1 MSHLGRPRSSEKRY
15 SLRPVTQRLSEILPV
30 NKVKFANDC
39 VGSEVEKEIEA
50 MDKGDVLL
58 LENLRFHHAEELNDQ
73 EFSNHLASLG
83 DFYVNDAFS
92 TSHRKHA
99 ST

>member
-1 MSHLGRPRSSEKRY
+1 
-15 SLRPVTQRLSEILPV
+15 
-30 NKVKFANDC
+30 
-39 VGSEVEKEIEA
+39 

-58 LENLRFHHAEELNDQ
+58 LENLRFHEAEELNDQ

-92 TSHRKHA
+92 NFS
-99 ST
+99 